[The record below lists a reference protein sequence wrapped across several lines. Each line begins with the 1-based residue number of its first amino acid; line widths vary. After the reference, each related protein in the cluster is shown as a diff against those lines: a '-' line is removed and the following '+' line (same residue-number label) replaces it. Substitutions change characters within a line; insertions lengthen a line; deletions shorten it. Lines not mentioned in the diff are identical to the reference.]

1 LRKEFIAGIIIGGLV
16 GVYYGLQLTTRE
28 RSALGDFVGRV
39 AAKSRRVMREL
50 ADDAVQVV
58 E

>member
-1 LRKEFIAGIIIGGLV
+1 MRKGFIAGIIIGGLV
-16 GVYYGLQLTTRE
+16 GVYYGMQLTTRE
-28 RSALGDFVGRV
+28 RSALGDLVDRV
-39 AAKSRRVMREL
+39 AAKGRRVMREL

>member
-1 LRKEFIAGIIIGGLV
+1 VRKGFIAGIIIGGLV
-16 GVYYGLQLTTRE
+16 GVYYGMQLTTRE
-28 RSALGDFVGRV
+28 RSALGDLVDRV
-39 AAKSRRVMREL
+39 AAKGRRVMREL

>member
-1 LRKEFIAGIIIGGLV
+1 MRKGFIAGIIIGGLV
-16 GVYYGLQLTTRE
+16 GVYYGMQLTTRE
-28 RSALGDFVGRV
+28 RSALGDLVDRV
-39 AAKSRRVMREL
+39 AAKGRRAMREL